1 MSGLTPIIAQVE
13 FTSANVLI
21 LGILSLLAGILIL
34 AVPRVLNY
42 VVAGYLIVVGIIWI
56 IAGL

>member
-1 MSGLTPIIAQVE
+1 MDLVTPLLAQVDV
-13 FTSANVLI
+13 ANINVLI
-21 LGILSLLAGILIL
+21 LGIISLLAGILIL

-42 VVAGYLIVVGIIWI
+42 VVAAYLIIVGVLWI